1 MRRIAKLTTNPLVIA
16 LVAGLAITVAYL
28 IWYWGL
34 RVLTPSQTAVYI
46 YLVPV
51 FGVLVSWIVLGET
64 PTVFALLGGAV
75 IVAGVVLTNTS
86 SRRRQRAV

>member
-1 MRRIAKLTTNPLVIA
+1 MVYISL
-16 LVAGLAITVAYL
+16 LAITVAYL
-28 IWYWGL
+28 LWYWGL
-34 RVLTPSQTAVYI
+34 RVLTPSQTAVYN

-51 FGVLVSWIVLGET
+51 FGVLASWIVLGQA

-86 SRRRQRAV
+86 SRRRLREV